1 MTTPTWRRSAEL
13 AARAGRPALVLSAL
27 LLLSAPAAAQEK
39 ASFRERY
46 DQAAA
51 LYKANQ
57 YAEAVTAFQALY
69 DEKQVPILLFNI
81 AQAHRRAGLLEDAVP
96 FYERFLKENPKPE
109 LQKEAEGYLKEI
121 RDMLAQRERDQQQ
134 LIAERRAREEAERRA
149 FALTAG
155 PKEPPPV
162 GFGRDGGLARST
174 NVYAIVKWT
183 ALGVGIAAA
192 GAGAAMIALD
202 GRGTCDL
209 MMGQTLCPQQLAT
222 LPIGA
227 ALAAV
232 GVAALGTSAAF
243 FVLDHRRSR
252 RTAVSLIPSAGGA
265 ALTLAGSF

>member
-1 MTTPTWRRSAEL
+1 M
-13 AARAGRPALVLSAL
+13 LSAL

-121 RDMLAQRERDQQQ
+121 RDMLDFT
-134 LIAERRAREEAERRA
+134 LH
-149 FALTAG
+149 TWDV
-155 PKEPPPV
+155 V
-162 GFGRDGGLARST
+162 G
-174 NVYAIVKWT
+174 
-183 ALGVGIAAA
+183 ALGLKDPILVGHSMGGMIAAEM
-192 GAGAAMIALD
+192 AAITLD
-202 GRGTCDL
+202 LIENPETTPTHHECAT
-209 MMGQTLCPQQLAT
+209 TLVIRNSCGCTPAPT
-222 LPIGA
+222 
-227 ALAAV
+227 
-232 GVAALGTSAAF
+232 
-243 FVLDHRRSR
+243 D
-252 RTAVSLIPSAGGA
+252 
-265 ALTLAGSF
+265 